1 MNGQIR
7 QSGQVLFVGNHLE
20 NDVGAPA
27 RRGMPTALV
36 RPHGL
41 RPDEVLPDGSL
52 LITHLGELPSF
63 FQAA

>member
-1 MNGQIR
+1 
-7 QSGQVLFVGNHLE
+7 VLFVGNHLE

-27 RRGMPTALV
+27 RRGMLTAMV

-52 LITHLGELPSF
+52 LITHVGELPSF